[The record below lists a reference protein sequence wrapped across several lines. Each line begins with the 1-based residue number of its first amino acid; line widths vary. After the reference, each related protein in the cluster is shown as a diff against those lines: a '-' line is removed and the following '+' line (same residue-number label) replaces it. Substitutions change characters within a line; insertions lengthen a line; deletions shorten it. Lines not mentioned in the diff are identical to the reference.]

1 MYQVK
6 SQFRGHIKPEP
17 TQERM
22 ETIKEVCIELFNE
35 LFQEV

>member
-17 TQERM
+17 TQEKM
-22 ETIKEVCIELFNE
+22 ETIKEACIELFNE

>member
-6 SQFRGHIKPEP
+6 EKYRGNIKPEP
-17 TQERM
+17 TQEKM

-35 LFQEV
+35 LFEEI